1 MTTDSPAQ
9 TEFDYLKP
17 FEVDTGRATA
27 IAEWL
32 RQHGHPTCS
41 ADVVAAELA
50 RPDSERT
57 IVGRFASAHLY
68 QTRWRP

>member
-1 MTTDSPAQ
+1 MTVRSPAE
-9 TEFDYLKP
+9 TEFDHLQP
-17 FEVDTGRATA
+17 FEVDVDRATA

-32 RQHGHPTCS
+32 RQHGHPNCT

-68 QTRWRP
+68 QTGWRP